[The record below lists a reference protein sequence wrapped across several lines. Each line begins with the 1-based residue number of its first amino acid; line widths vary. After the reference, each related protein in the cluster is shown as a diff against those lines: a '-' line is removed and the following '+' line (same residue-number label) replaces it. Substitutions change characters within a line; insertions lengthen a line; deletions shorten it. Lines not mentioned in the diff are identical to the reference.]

1 MLRFFYSPGSCALA
15 SHVALEEAGLSYTAV
30 EVNLH
35 KGDNDSAE
43 YRAIN
48 PLGRVPALDIDGR
61 LLTENTAILNHIA
74 DSVPDAGLLPAWGS
88 PDRVRALEWMAFL
101 ASIVHPGF
109 RAIFR
114 PDRFASE
121 PESTAI
127 DEIRR
132 RGLVN
137 AAEAM
142 RIIEQRLDGGPY
154 ALGDRFSLC
163 DAYLLVFFIWSRRE
177 ITAPQMPATPVLDA
191 LGERLWQR
199 RTVQAALAGEGLSEL
214 DPWRSTAA

>member
-15 SHVALEEAGLSYTAV
+15 SHVALEESGLSYTAV

-35 KGDNDSAE
+35 KGDNDRPD
-43 YRAIN
+43 YRAMN

-61 LLTENTAILNHIA
+61 LLTETTAILNHVA
-74 DSVPDAGLLPAWGS
+74 DSVPEAALLPAWGS
-88 PDRVRALEWMAFL
+88 PDRIRALEWMAFL

-114 PDRFASE
+114 PDRFATE
-121 PESTAI
+121 PESAAVA
-127 DEIRR
+127 EIRR

-142 RIIEQRLDGGPY
+142 GIVEQRLDGGPY

-177 ITAPQMPATPVLDA
+177 ITAPHMPQTPVLDA

-199 RTVQAALAGEGLSEL
+199 PTVQAALAGEGLSEV
-214 DPWRSTAA
+214 DPWRFKPA